1 MPMVP
6 ECWDKVIAALCSG
19 LWRKKLQADF
29 QSTST
34 EFSTAPCR
42 DTRVGLK
49 GSLAF
54 LVWQNMH
61 Y

>member
-1 MPMVP
+1 MLGQGDIYIVQWIIM
-6 ECWDKVIAALCSG
+6 K
-19 LWRKKLQADF
+19 KKLWADF

-34 EFSTAPCR
+34 EFSTAPRR
-42 DTRVGLK
+42 DTHLGLK

>member
-1 MPMVP
+1 MLGQGDMYIVQRIMA
-6 ECWDKVIAALCSG
+6 E
-19 LWRKKLQADF
+19 KLQADF

-42 DTRVGLK
+42 DTRMGLK
-49 GSLAF
+49 ESLAF